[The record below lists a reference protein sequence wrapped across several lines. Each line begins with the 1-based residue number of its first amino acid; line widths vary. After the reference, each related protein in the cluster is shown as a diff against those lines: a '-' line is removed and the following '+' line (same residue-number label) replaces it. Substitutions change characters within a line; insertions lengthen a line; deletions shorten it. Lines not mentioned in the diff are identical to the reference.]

1 MIIIMKIWLVKVI
14 IISRNNNDEY
24 NEYNKLDNYNNDNDN
39 QFDSNIEMNSNGI
52 TINIKLIQLIN
63 QAITVATTS
72 HWLAGI

>member
-52 TINIKLIQLIN
+52 TIKIKLIQLIN